1 MVDVSSVIVIITF
14 FVIFGIFLAFD
25 LFKRNEKYGYLAY
38 IVAVLPVNF
47 YWGLGYDP
55 LMAYVILFI
64 LWDIILLRDTIGVYL
79 KRNKEINEILLY
91 LTLGI
96 IVQLIISA
104 ILPEINTALQNY
116 NARVWFFWLPNV
128 HWAIHLAGVAL
139 TFRLVATLM
148 VLLIVIPL
156 ILDIKDEEATLP
168 ILIVFVAIFIIPF
181 LYVSYIWIPEA
192 TGVLT
197 FLFSVILFIVL
208 LLITR
213 SGKETK

>member
-38 IVAVLPVNF
+38 IIAVLPVNF

-64 LWDIILLRDTIGVYL
+64 LWDITLLRDTIGVYL
-79 KRNKEINEILLY
+79 KRNKEINDILLY

-96 IVQLIISA
+96 IIQLIISA

-128 HWAIHLAGVAL
+128 HWDIHLAGVAL
-139 TFRLVATLM
+139 TFKIVATIM

-156 ILDIKDEEATLP
+156 ILDIRDEEATLP
-168 ILIVFVAIFIIPF
+168 ILIVFVALFIIPF